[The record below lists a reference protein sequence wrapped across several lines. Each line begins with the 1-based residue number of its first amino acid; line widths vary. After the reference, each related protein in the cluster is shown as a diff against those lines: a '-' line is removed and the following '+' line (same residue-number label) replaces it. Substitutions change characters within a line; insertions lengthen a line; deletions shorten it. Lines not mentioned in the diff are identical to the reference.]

1 MHLVTSNSRPEPRL
15 QFESLVATTT
25 IDTLRDLTCNNGAP
39 SNLKDQLKLPV
50 FVADTL
56 QHGLPVSCLS
66 PVAGRQSLTVS
77 SP

>member
-39 SNLKDQLKLPV
+39 SNFQLKLPV